1 MNKLQLTVIGAFA
14 LIIGSGATG
23 CKGTNGS
30 DESDAAEGDTLTHE
44 ATLLTIVDHGD
55 YTTATIA
62 NPWDSTAG
70 QLQTLVL
77 ISAEKLRPAELPRGT
92 VITVP
97 ISNSI
102 VYSSVHAAAI
112 DELGA
117 IEAVKGVCDAAY
129 FKIPAIVKGLA
140 DGSVVD
146 AGNSMSPSIERI
158 LLLGPDAILKSPF
171 QNSSAG
177 GIETTG
183 IPVVECADYME
194 PTPLGRAEWI
204 KLLGELYGKR
214 DKAAAIYQKVTDE
227 YNAIRAK
234 TAEAATRPTVISE
247 TVTDGVWYMP
257 GGNSYMARLFIDAG
271 GDYPWSDDTS
281 SDDTSTGSLPLDF
294 ATVYDRANDADIWLV
309 KSFGKDITLDDL
321 RSTYPL
327 NERFKAFSA
336 GGVYAC
342 NTATS
347 PLFEE
352 FPFHPEKLLREYYNI
367 FHPSDDSRLTYFNQ
381 VRR

>member
-1 MNKLQLTVIGAFA
+1 MNKFQLTIIGAFA
-14 LIIGSGATG
+14 LIIGSGAAG
-23 CKGTNGS
+23 CKGPNGRG
-30 DESDAAEGDTLTHE
+30 ESDAAGGDTLTHE

-55 YTTATIA
+55 YTTAAIA

-70 QLQTLVL
+70 ELQTLVL
-77 ISAEKLRPAELPRGT
+77 IAAGKPKPAELPRGT

-97 ISNSI
+97 ITNSI

-194 PTPLGRAEWI
+194 STPLGRAEWI

-214 DKAAAIYQKVTDE
+214 DEAAAIFQKVSKE
-227 YNAIRAK
+227 YNAIRSKA
-234 TAEAATRPTVISE
+234 AEAETRPTVISE
-247 TVTDGVWYMP
+247 TVNDGVWYMP
-257 GGNSYMARLFIDAG
+257 GGNSYMARLFADAG
-271 GDYPWSDDTS
+271 GDYPWSGDTS
-281 SDDTSTGSLPLDF
+281 AGSLPLDF

-309 KSFGKDITLDDL
+309 KTFGKDLTLDDL
-321 RSTYPL
+321 RSAYPL
-327 NERFKAFSA
+327 NERFKAFA
-336 GGVYAC
+336 TGGVYAC

>member
-1 MNKLQLTVIGAFA
+1 MKKTQLTVIGAFA
-14 LIIGSGATG
+14 LIIGSCVTG
-23 CKGTNGS
+23 CKGGS
-30 DESDAAEGDTLTHE
+30 GGSENNVGGGDTLTCE

-70 QLQTLVL
+70 DLQTLVL
-77 ISAEKLRPAELPRGT
+77 VAAGKPKPADLPGGT

-97 ISNSI
+97 LGNSI
-102 VYSSVHAAAI
+102 VYSSVHASAI

-117 IEAVKGVCDAAY
+117 IGAVKGVCDASY

-146 AGNSMSPSIERI
+146 AGNSMSPSVEQIM
-158 LLLGPDAILKSPF
+158 LLGPEAILKSPY
-171 QNSSAG
+171 QNAASS
-177 GIETTG
+177 GIEATG
-183 IPVVECADYME
+183 APIVECADYME
-194 PTPLGRAEWI
+194 STPLGRAEWI

-214 DKAAAIYQKVTDE
+214 AEAAAIYQKVVEE
-227 YNAIRAK
+227 YNAIRSKA
-234 TAEAATRPTVISE
+234 AEAETRPTVISE

-257 GGNSYMARLFIDAG
+257 GGDSYMARLFADAG
-271 GDYPWSDDTS
+271 GDYPWSDDNTS
-281 SDDTSTGSLPLDF
+281 GSLPLDF
-294 ATVYDRANDADIWLV
+294 ATVYDRASEADVWLV
-309 KSFGKDITLDDL
+309 KTYGNDMTLDGL
-321 RSTYPL
+321 RSISPL
-327 NERFKAFSA
+327 NERFKAFKA

-367 FHPSDDSRLTYFNQ
+367 FHPSADRTLTYYRQ
-381 VRR
+381 VDR